1 MDIIYRLRIIFW
13 LLILTIWGI
22 YVYQYISEDL
32 EKERNTKIILN
43 KSERESKIQKK
54 NEPSTPFQIEEQK
67 IFIKTIQDNPPL
79 PQKEQEKNEEKL
91 ELTKKSLS
99 PKIMIAKSENI
110 DISLPQ
116 AHTKVEQEEIKFS
129 QKPSKPETI
138 SGFKLIETRHFYLY
152 IEEELDNEEIE
163 KDVGYLH
170 GEMMLDLI
178 AFSPWTRDEK
188 VKIYIAKTASKYQ
201 EISGRPIW
209 SGGAANLKEKKIYLY
224 KSHEWKG
231 ILAHELTHIYFDS
244 FFGGYD
250 KSPLWLSEGMAVYI
264 QVQRGGAKPFWLKEN
279 IEKLAGGNFYR
290 LKDLIETK
298 TLDDINEKNVKLW
311 YAQCYSVVYLL
322 LKIQQKDEF
331 YQFCKLIKEGNSISK
346 ALYLAYGKPY
356 TTLAALES
364 VWKFEIKKMSEQI

>member
-1 MDIIYRLRIIFW
+1 MEIIYRLRIIFW

-22 YVYQYISEDL
+22 YVYQYLSKDL
-32 EKERNTKIILN
+32 EKERSIKIILN
-43 KSERESKIQKK
+43 KSERPPKIQKK
-54 NEPSTPFQIEEQK
+54 NIPSTSFPLEKPK
-67 IFIKTIQDNPPL
+67 IFIKTIEETQT
-79 PQKEQEKNEEKL
+79 EQQNVETT
-91 ELTKKSLS
+91 ELNKKSFS
-99 PKIMIAKSENI
+99 PKIMIANTQSL

-116 AHTKVEQEEIKFS
+116 DHIKEKEELTPFPKKTKPQ
-129 QKPSKPETI
+129 PPE
-138 SGFKLIETRHFYLY
+138 GFRFIETRHFYLI
-152 IEEELDNEEIE
+152 IEEGLDYEEIE
-163 KDVGYLH
+163 KEVGYLH

-188 VKIYIAKTASKYQ
+188 VTIYLTKTALKYQ
-201 EISGRPIW
+201 ELSKRPAW
-209 SGGAANLKEKKIYLY
+209 SGGAANLKERKIYLY

-264 QVQRGGAKPFWLKEN
+264 QAQRSGSKPLWLKEN
-279 IEKLAGGNFYR
+279 LQKLAEGNFYR
-290 LKDLIETK
+290 LKDLVETK
-298 TLDDINEKNVKLW
+298 TLDDINEKNIKLW

-322 LKIQQKDEF
+322 LKIQKKDEF
-331 YQFCKLIKEGNSISK
+331 YQFCKLIKEGNSTSK

-364 VWKFEIKKMSEQI
+364 VWKFEIKKLSEMF

>member
-22 YVYQYISEDL
+22 YLYQYMSEDL
-32 EKERNTKIILN
+32 QREKENKIILN
-43 KSERESKIQKK
+43 KSKRESTIQKK
-54 NEPSTPFQIEEQK
+54 NQPSTLNLDQIK
-67 IFIKTIQDNPPL
+67 PIIKTIEDIKPEEN
-79 PQKEQEKNEEKL
+79 KEEKK
-91 ELTKKSLS
+91 EETRIMVKK
-99 PKIMIAKSENI
+99 PHDIEI

-116 AHTKVEQEEIKFS
+116 AHSKEEQTKTILEQETQKKQKIKL
-129 QKPSKPETI
+129 PD
-138 SGFKLIETRHFYLY
+138 GFNFIETRHFYLY
-152 IEEELDNEEIE
+152 IDNELNSKEIE
-163 KDVGYLH
+163 NEIEYLH

-188 VKIYIAKTASKYQ
+188 VHIYIAKDAIKYQ
-201 EISGRPIW
+201 QISGRPSW
-209 SGGAANLKEKKIYLY
+209 SGGAANLKERKIYLY

-244 FFGGYD
+244 FFGGYE

-264 QVQRGGAKPFWLKEN
+264 QVQRGGSKPIWLKEN
-279 IEKLAGGNFYR
+279 INKLANGNFYR

-298 TLDDINEKNVKLW
+298 TLDDINEKNIKLW

-322 LKIQQKDEF
+322 LKIQQRDEF
-331 YQFCKLIKEGNSISK
+331 YQFCKLIKEGNSTSK

-364 VWKFEIKKMSEQI
+364 VWKFEIKKMTEQV